1 MVSVKI
7 DEMNAVE
14 MMKIKLTEIVHQFSV
29 AYKNYK
35 LETFSGRHYFIRLC
49 HYIRISLA
57 IVRWAAFS

>member
-1 MVSVKI
+1 
-7 DEMNAVE
+7 MNAVE